1 MKAEQN
7 NLTKYISILRG
18 INVSG
23 HNVLKMDT
31 LKKMLT
37 ELKFEHVQTYI
48 QSGNIIFEAAKDTT
62 DIISKSIQTKIEKE
76 FGFHVPVITLTQD
89 ELEIVIGANPFLND
103 NSKDPSFFHITFLSE
118 KPNKA
123 DVEQLIQL
131 NLNNDSFILI
141 DKAIYLFCPNGYG
154 KTKLTNSFI
163 ENKLKV
169 IATTRNW
176 KTANELLKMAR
187 N

>member
-23 HNVLKMDT
+23 HRVIKRDA
-31 LKKMLT
+31 LKKLLA

-48 QSGNIIFEAAKDTT
+48 QSGNIIFNAAKASTEV
-62 DIISKSIQTKIEKE
+62 ISMTIQSTIEKE
-76 FGFHVPVITLTQD
+76 FGFNVPVITFTQE
-89 ELEIVIGANPFLND
+89 ELETTINANPFATD
-103 NSKDPSFFHITFLSE
+103 QSKDPSFFHVTFLSE
-118 KPNKA
+118 KPNK
-123 DVEQLIQL
+123 VLIEQLNQL
-131 NLNNDSFILI
+131 NLNNESFVLI
-141 DKAIYLFCPNGYG
+141 DKAIYLYCPNGYG
-154 KTKLTNSFI
+154 NIKLTNSFI